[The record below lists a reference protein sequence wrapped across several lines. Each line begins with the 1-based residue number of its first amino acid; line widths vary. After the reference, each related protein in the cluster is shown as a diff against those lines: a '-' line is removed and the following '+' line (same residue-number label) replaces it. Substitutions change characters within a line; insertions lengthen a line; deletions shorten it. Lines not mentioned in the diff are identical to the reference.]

1 MNIMRKLLV
10 GHSRGAAMGEDPPQS
25 TQHTALGLMHLHKLF
40 SEFAHPPHPLSQTEQ
55 EQRLYN
61 MLPLFCKYA
70 AADSYFIGVST
81 IFGQG
86 AANTRKN
93 ICL

>member
-1 MNIMRKLLV
+1 MRKLLV

-40 SEFAHPPHPLSQTEQ
+40 SELAHPAHPLNQDEQ

-61 MLPLFCKYA
+61 MLPLFCKVRYE
-70 AADSYFIGVST
+70 Y
-81 IFGQG
+81 
-86 AANTRKN
+86 N
-93 ICL
+93 LL